1 MGINETR
8 WTEGA
13 ERNEWL
19 RDDAGVSMDA
29 CGGEGGWWE
38 VTGVPGTKNFSHGQT
53 RPCRLAL

>member
-19 RDDAGVSMDA
+19 RDGAGVSMDA

-53 RPCRLAL
+53 RP